1 MPGRKLVTR
10 HTGTFWMMDLGGPS
24 PPRPAPRVQ
33 AEFCLAGSND
43 ADAIAHVD
51 GASDPA
57 AVRQRF
63 AGDRRCY
70 VAWVDGTLA
79 AFGWVSFSQELIG
92 EIGLSINLLPGE
104 AYVWDCVT
112 APAYRRR
119 RLYSALLH
127 HITTELRAHRMRRA
141 WIGADLDNEPSQRGM
156 ALAGFEPVATLH
168 MVRAAGWRVL
178 WTAGKPNVSTNLVLE
193 ASRVMLGQRRRWL
206 VQRYPAA

>member
-1 MPGRKLVTR
+1 M
-10 HTGTFWMMDLGGPS
+10 
-24 PPRPAPRVQ
+24 
-33 AEFCLAGSND
+33 
-43 ADAIAHVD
+43 D
-51 GASDPA
+51 GARDPE

-70 VAWVDGTLA
+70 VARVDGTLA

-92 EIGLSINLLPGE
+92 EMGLCINLVPGE

-112 APAYRRR
+112 ASAYRRR

-127 HITTELRAHRMRRA
+127 HITSDLRADRLCRA
-141 WIGADLDNEPSQRGM
+141 WIGADLDNEPSQQGM

-178 WTAGKPNVSTNLVLE
+178 WTVGQPNVSTHLVLE